1 MTRSTA
7 LHCLTAAVLCAVL
20 TSCTVTPV
28 PDSGFAEFSEE
39 NGMKITLP
47 LDMSDSTCSY
57 NLSLMA
63 RFIKGKGPESVT
75 MDITVISPSGIR
87 GRETAVLPSD
97 YYGIRSH
104 LRSNPSDS
112 LIRIAGTT
120 SYYDISWVYRSGI
133 IPEERG
139 SWKMEIALR
148 GKPEGVLGA
157 GYILDRIPYTKEG
170 QQDYG
175 KR

>member
-1 MTRSTA
+1 MTRSAA
-7 LHCLTAAVLCAVL
+7 LHCLTAAVLCAVF

-97 YYGIRSH
+97 YYGIRNH

-157 GYILDRIPYTKEG
+157 GYILDRIPYTKEV